1 MKKKTV
7 LRITAVPAI
16 LALGLFGMNA
26 LGSTERQSNRREA
39 EPEARA
45 VETKQ
50 LAFGDLTLQV
60 EGDGVVESERTLNIV
75 SEAGGV
81 VLFAENDLKDGTFV
95 GAGEVVLRIDSRD
108 VENDLFAL
116 RSDFL
121 NAVASV
127 LPELQIDDARIY
139 RRWFDYFNSL
149 DINKSV
155 PELPEIT
162 NPQEK
167 IKISTRNIIGLYYAV
182 RNQEILLSKYTIR
195 APFDGFISS
204 SGIIEGSF
212 VSMGQQLFTLT
223 DPKNLVVTVPLLV
236 EESQVID
243 FSTAPRVTVY
253 ADEGSDDTRIGR
265 INRKQAS
272 VDRNSQTLNVYVSFA
287 NNDLNPNFLP
297 GSYVHVSIDGQT
309 LRDVAPLPRHLL
321 DPEDYVYTFEDGSL
335 GRQQFEVAGYQ
346 GDNAIVTNTVS
357 DETVIVTT
365 ILQKPLLGMS
375 IRSMNMPE
383 LNPADVGELAGE
395 EESDPGLAEQGASA
409 EQVAAGGGR

>member
-1 MKKKTV
+1 MKKATV
-7 LRITAVPAI
+7 LKVGSVPAI
-16 LALGLFGMNA
+16 LALGVLAMNA
-26 LGSTERQSNRREA
+26 LGSTERQSNRRLSGP
-39 EPEARA
+39 EPRA
-45 VETKQ
+45 VETQQ

-60 EGDGVVESERTLNIV
+60 EGDGVVESERTLNSV
-75 SEAGGV
+75 SEAGGM
-81 VLFAENDLKDGTFV
+81 VLYAKNDLKDGTFV

-108 VENDLFAL
+108 VENDLYAL

-149 DINKSV
+149 DINKPV

-182 RNQEILLSKYTIR
+182 KNQEILLSKHTVR

-204 SGIIEGSF
+204 NGIIEGSY
-212 VSMGQQLFTLT
+212 VSTGQQLFTLT

-236 EESQVID
+236 EESQTID
-243 FSTAPRVTVY
+243 FSTAPLVTVY
-253 ADEGSDDTRIGR
+253 ADEGSDDTRRGR
-265 INRKQAS
+265 ITRKQAS

-297 GSYVHVSIDGQT
+297 GSYVHVSIDGRT

-321 DPEDYVYTFEDGSL
+321 DPEGFVYTYEDGSL
-335 GRQQFEVAGYQ
+335 GRQQVDVAAYQ
-346 GDNAIVTNTVS
+346 GDSAIIRNTLS
-357 DETVIVTT
+357 DEAIIVTT

-375 IRSMNMPE
+375 IRSLNMPE
-383 LNPADVGELAGE
+383 LNTEDVGELA
-395 EESDPGLAEQGASA
+395 EQSGDL
-409 EQVAAGGGR
+409 EDVAAGGER